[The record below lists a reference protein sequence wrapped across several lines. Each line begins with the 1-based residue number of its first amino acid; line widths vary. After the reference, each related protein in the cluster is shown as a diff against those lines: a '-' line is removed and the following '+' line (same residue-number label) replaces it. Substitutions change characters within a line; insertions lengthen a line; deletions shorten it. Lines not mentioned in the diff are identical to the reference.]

1 MHASSLKFLSPLIS
15 RHSTV
20 GAAKGFFFL
29 DDYSSTK
36 GTFDTVHTSLEMEVS
51 IQKLPQDWDDLWL
64 VLEGARTTLNNTIE
78 SRPN

>member
-20 GAAKGFFFL
+20 VAAKDFFL
-29 DDYSSTK
+29 DDDSSTK
-36 GTFDTVHTSLEMEVS
+36 GTFDTVHTSLEMEVL
-51 IQKLPQDWDDLWL
+51 IQKLLQDWDDLSL
-64 VLEGARTTLNNTIE
+64 VIEGARTTLNNTIE